1 MLSLS
6 GNTAPFML
14 YAYAR
19 IRSICRKV
27 AEDGQTWEP
36 GEWPDVAGGEVL
48 LEQKEEKELAR
59 GLVKFADTL
68 IEVERALFL
77 NKLADYLFDTSQR
90 FNKFYENCPVN
101 NAESEELKRSRLVL
115 CVVTAQVLEKGLG
128 LLGIDVLDK
137 M

>member
-36 GEWPDVAGGEVL
+36 GEWPDVAGVEVL